1 FYHNVIYSY
10 LLPSLPIMF
19 HCNHFFFHSYF
30 PVISN
35 YFLHILPL
43 LLHDLFHYLYLGY
56 KTHIGNHSAI
66 QNVQMYLLIHAPLWK
81 ISFLPLGINYQTV
94 LSLALCP
101 YDETF
106 VINLLVNILCFPK
119 EKPENKSYYYS
130 GKTSLGTV
138 NRLFQNYI

>member
-1 FYHNVIYSY
+1 
-10 LLPSLPIMF
+10 
-19 HCNHFFFHSYF
+19 
-30 PVISN
+30 
-35 YFLHILPL
+35 
-43 LLHDLFHYLYLGY
+43 
-56 KTHIGNHSAI
+56 
-66 QNVQMYLLIHAPLWK
+66 MYLLIHAPLWK

-94 LSLALCP
+94 LSLALCSYDETFVVILLVIFLLIHALLFKISFLPLGINYQTVLSLALCP

-106 VINLLVNILCFPK
+106 VVNLLVNILCFPK

>member
-1 FYHNVIYSY
+1 
-10 LLPSLPIMF
+10 
-19 HCNHFFFHSYF
+19 
-30 PVISN
+30 
-35 YFLHILPL
+35 
-43 LLHDLFHYLYLGY
+43 
-56 KTHIGNHSAI
+56 
-66 QNVQMYLLIHAPLWK
+66 MYLLIHAPLWK

-106 VINLLVNILCFPK
+106 VVNLLVNILCFPK

-138 NRLFQNYI
+138 NRLFQKDRKITRLNSSHVSISYAVFCLKKKTKINMV